1 MAGIA
6 SRLPHRLFIAL
17 TMVLALALAM
27 PDAGDS
33 RHKRPKRRTG
43 TAGFAVGSLPDG
55 FLASSSAFS
64 CAWQD
69 TPFHDYLCNAGP
81 GTMPF
86 GLLVAPSDA
95 PGLSP
100 QGALQKNGEYNHPY
114 PEGWGGPFPIANP
127 DIALAFTCR
136 WFSAPDADH
145 LDANLW
151 QCSFTYNTHTHLFR
165 LSDMVS
171 VAYRG
176 DAGEDTTE
184 QWVAPCD
191 GSGPCPEQD
200 PPPST
205 RLTAGPP
212 ERVAARTAT
221 LLFTSSEAGSTFE
234 CRLDGESFAACS
246 APKAYTGLADGQHS
260 FRVRA
265 TDDRGKPDETPARRD
280 WLVDL
285 RGPKVA
291 ISPRAVRLTPGGVAK
306 VSARCSRSELSGP
319 CTGTLKLATAGRV
332 STRSGRRIVALGAK
346 RFRLSPGLR
355 ATVRVRLS
363 QRRRAL
369 VARLGRV
376 RVRGTARARDS
387 LKNARTSNRRF
398 TLRAP

>member
-6 SRLPHRLFIAL
+6 SHLPHRLFIAL
-17 TMVLALALAM
+17 TVVLAVALAM

-33 RHKRPKRRTG
+33 RHKRPERRTG

-55 FLASSSAFS
+55 FLASSAVFS

-81 GTMPF
+81 ETTPF
-86 GLLVAPSDA
+86 RLLVASADP
-95 PGLSP
+95 P
-100 QGALQKNGEYNHPY
+100 GALQKDGEYDRPY

-136 WFSAPDADH
+136 WFSAPPPDLNAD
-145 LDANLW
+145 LW

-171 VAYRG
+171 VAYSE
-176 DAGEDTTE
+176 DAGVDTTE

-191 GSGPCPEQD
+191 GSGPCPEED

-205 RLTAGPP
+205 TLTAGPP
-212 ERVAARTAT
+212 DRVAARTAT
-221 LLFTSSEAGSTFE
+221 LGFTSSEAGSTFE
-234 CRLDGESFAACS
+234 CRLDDESFAACS
-246 APKAYTGLADGQHS
+246 APKAYAGLAEGQHS
-260 FRVRA
+260 FSVRA
-265 TDDRGKPDETPARRD
+265 TDDRGKTDQTPARRD

-285 RGPKVA
+285 SGPKVT
-291 ISPRAVRLTPGGVAK
+291 ISPGAVRLTARGVAR

-319 CTGTLKLATAGRV
+319 CIGGLKLATARRV
-332 STRSGRRIVALGAK
+332 STRSGRRIVALGSK

-363 QRRRAL
+363 RPRRAL
-369 VARLGRV
+369 VARLDSV

-387 LKNARTSNRRF
+387 LENVRTSNRRF

>member
-6 SRLPHRLFIAL
+6 SRLPHRLVIAL

-27 PDAGDS
+27 PDTGDS

-43 TAGFAVGSLPDG
+43 TAGFADAFAAP
-55 FLASSSAFS
+55 ASPVLS

-69 TPFHDYLCNAGP
+69 SPFHDYLCNAGP
-81 GTMPF
+81 GTLPF
-86 GLLVAPSDA
+86 GLLVESADA
-95 PGLSP
+95 PGP
-100 QGALQKNGEYNHPY
+100 RPPGALQKNGEYNHPY
-114 PEGWGGPFPIANP
+114 AEGWGGPFPVANP

-136 WFSAPDADH
+136 WFGAPPPDLNAD
-145 LDANLW
+145 LW

-176 DAGEDTTE
+176 DAGVDTTE

-191 GSGPCPEQD
+191 GIGPCPEQD

-205 RLTAGPP
+205 TLTAGPP
-212 ERVAARTAT
+212 DRVAARTAT

-234 CRLDGESFAACS
+234 CRLDGESFAGCS
-246 APKAYTGLADGQHS
+246 APKAYAGLAEGRHS

-265 TDDRGKPDETPARRD
+265 TDDRGKIDETPARRD

-285 RGPKVA
+285 SGPKVA
-291 ISPRAVRLTPGGVAK
+291 ISPRAVRLTLGGVAR

-319 CTGTLKLATAGRV
+319 CTGRLKLATAGRV
-332 STRSGRRIVALGAK
+332 STRSGRRIVALGSK

-363 QRRRAL
+363 RPRRAL
-369 VARLGRV
+369 VARLGSV
-376 RVRGTARARDS
+376 RVQGTARARDS
-387 LKNARTSNRRF
+387 LENVRTSNRRF

>member
-43 TAGFAVGSLPDG
+43 TAGFADG
-55 FLASSSAFS
+55 FPVPASPAFS
-64 CAWQD
+64 CTWQD
-69 TPFHDYLCNAGP
+69 SPSHDYVCIAEP
-81 GTMPF
+81 GTLPF
-86 GLLVAPSDA
+86 PLLVDSAAP
-95 PGLSP
+95 PGP
-100 QGALQKNGEYNHPY
+100 QGALQKNGEYTHPY
-114 PEGWGGPFPIANP
+114 PEGWGGPFPLANP

-136 WFSAPDADH
+136 WFGAPPPELNAD
-145 LDANLW
+145 LW

-246 APKAYTGLADGQHS
+246 APKTYTGLADGQHS

-306 VSARCSRSELSGP
+306 VSVGCSRSELSGP